1 MQLTSSF
8 QGTVM
13 VENKLAF
20 KMSRQL
26 KEVDQDLQKFQEH
39 PHYGRRLLGKQS
51 PGAFE
56 PCFKG

>member
-1 MQLTSSF
+1 
-8 QGTVM
+8 M

-39 PHYGRRLLGKQS
+39 THYGRRLLGKQS